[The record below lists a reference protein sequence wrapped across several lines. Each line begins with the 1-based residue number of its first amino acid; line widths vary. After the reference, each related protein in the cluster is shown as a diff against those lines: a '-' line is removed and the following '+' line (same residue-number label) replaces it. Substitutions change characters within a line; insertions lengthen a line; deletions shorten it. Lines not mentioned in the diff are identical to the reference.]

1 VFAACAALVLTGSA
15 ARAEVFRYKYRPGQ
29 VIQSRASLAGAS
41 MMGQNGTPTM
51 LKSQFRMVMR
61 QTQRVRSVSGGVVTL
76 DITDT
81 PLSGSSTTG
90 GRTEGIGKTP
100 TRSLV
105 RLTER
110 GKFLSRKALSK
121 GEDDSPSPLDGTDV
135 LYGLNFPAR
144 DLKPGDSWSETLNV
158 GTAGSTQKVNVTW
171 KYLGKETFRGRT
183 CARISTVFSMPMARP
198 AGMEE
203 MPAGFTPPSGK
214 LSGST
219 VTYFDPRA
227 GVEVYSSGSVL
238 VTARADL
245 SQLSAEAGE
254 FVTVMKINVV
264 QSLLSRPR

>member
-1 VFAACAALVLTGSA
+1 
-15 ARAEVFRYKYRPGQ
+15 
-29 VIQSRASLAGAS
+29 

-61 QTQRVRSVSGGVVTL
+61 QTQRVRSISGGVVTL

-81 PLSGSSTTG
+81 PVSGSTTTAG
-90 GRTEGIGKTP
+90 QSEGIGKAP

-105 RLTER
+105 KMTER
-110 GKFLSRKALSK
+110 GKFLSRKPLSK
-121 GEDDSPSPLDGTDV
+121 GEDSSPSPLDGTDV

-144 DLKPGDSWSETLNV
+144 DLKPGDTWSETLTV

-171 KYLGKETFRGRT
+171 KYLGKQQFRGRN
-183 CARISTVFSMPMARP
+183 CARVSTVFSLPMARP
-198 AGMEE
+198 SGLEE

-214 LSGST
+214 LTGSM
-219 VTYFDPRA
+219 VTYFDPQA
-227 GVEVYSSGSVL
+227 GVEVYSSGSVV

-264 QSLLSRPR
+264 QSLLAKPR